1 MKTTKAI
8 SKPKKP
14 SVAGKVVKR
23 KKVIA
28 GKPGPR
34 EEEIRE
40 KAKEIYNDRIAR
52 GEHGSAENDWHK
64 AEEFLRHLGK

>member
-1 MKTTKAI
+1 
-8 SKPKKP
+8 
-14 SVAGKVVKR
+14 VAGKVVKR

-64 AEEFLRHLGK
+64 AEELLRRSGK